1 MKLAGKKAL
10 ITGASSGLGQAM
22 AIAFAKEGADIVFC
36 YQSNEIGAATTQQH
50 IEALNRK
57 CLSVKVALQDVAQLQ
72 AFMSQAESFLGEIN
86 ILVNNA
92 GTLTRP
98 PNFLDISVDN
108 FDLIQAVNVRA
119 PFLLSQWA
127 AKQMMKQGRGGS
139 IIHISSASAEV
150 TSAGLAHYE
159 CSKAAINRL
168 TKSMASELAPY
179 HIRVN
184 AIAPGLFATNIN
196 SHQHQSNTAIWQE
209 RCARVPMKKAGEPH
223 QISALAVLLA
233 SDEGVLMT
241 GDIITMDGGVSINS
255 FLR

>member
-10 ITGASSGLGQAM
+10 ITGASSGLGQAI
-22 AIAFAKEGADIVFC
+22 AIAFAKEGADIVFS
-36 YQSNEIGAATTQQH
+36 YQSNEKGATATQQQ
-50 IEALNRK
+50 IQSLNRK
-57 CLSVKVALQDVAQLQ
+57 CLAVKAALQDVTQLQ
-72 AFMSQAESFLGEIN
+72 ALMSEAENFLSEIN

-92 GTLTRP
+92 GMLTRH

-127 AKQMMKQGRGGS
+127 AKQMIKQGRVGS

-168 TKSMASELAPY
+168 TKTMASELAPY
-179 HIRVN
+179 QIRVN

-196 SHQHQSNTAIWQE
+196 SHQHQSNPEIWQE
-209 RCARVPMKKAGEPH
+209 RCARIPMKKAGQPD

-233 SDEGVLMT
+233 SDDGDLMT
-241 GDIITMDGGVSINS
+241 GDIITIDGGISINS

>member
-1 MKLAGKKAL
+1 MKLAGKKAI
-10 ITGASSGLGQAM
+10 ITGASSGLGQAIP
-22 AIAFAKEGADIVFC
+22 IAFAKEGADIVFS
-36 YQSNEIGAATTQQH
+36 YQSNDEGAAVTQQQ

-57 CLSVKVALQDVAQLQ
+57 CLSVKVALQEVTQLQ
-72 AFMSQAESFLGEIN
+72 AFISQAESFLGEID

-92 GTLTRP
+92 GTLTRH
-98 PNFLDISVDN
+98 PNFLEISADD

-139 IIHISSASAEV
+139 ILHISSASAEV
-150 TSAGLAHYE
+150 TSPGLAHYE

-184 AIAPGLFATNIN
+184 AISPGLFATNLN
-196 SHQHQSNTAIWQE
+196 SHQHQSNTEVWQQ
-209 RCARVPMKKAGEPH
+209 RCARIPMKKA
-223 QISALAVLLA
+223 ALPELA
-233 SDEGVLMT
+233 Y
-241 GDIITMDGGVSINS
+241 
-255 FLR
+255 

>member
-10 ITGASSGLGQAM
+10 ITGASSGLGQAI
-22 AIAFAKEGADIVFC
+22 AIAFAKEGADIIFS
-36 YQSNEIGAATTQQH
+36 YQSNDEGAAATQQQ
-50 IEALNRK
+50 IQSLNRK
-57 CLSVKVALQDVAQLQ
+57 CLAIKVALQDVEQLQ
-72 AFMSQAESFLGEIN
+72 KLMSQAENFLGEID

-92 GTLTRP
+92 GTLTRH
-98 PNFLDISVDN
+98 PNFLDISADD

-127 AKQMMKQGRGGS
+127 TKQMIKQGRGGS

-150 TSAGLAHYE
+150 TSVGLAHYE

-168 TKSMASELAPY
+168 TKTMASELAPY

-196 SHQHQSNTAIWQE
+196 SHQHQSNTKIWQE
-209 RCARVPMKKAGEPH
+209 RCARIPMKKAGEPH

-233 SDEGVLMT
+233 SDDGELMT
-241 GDIITMDGGVSINS
+241 GDIITIDGGISINS